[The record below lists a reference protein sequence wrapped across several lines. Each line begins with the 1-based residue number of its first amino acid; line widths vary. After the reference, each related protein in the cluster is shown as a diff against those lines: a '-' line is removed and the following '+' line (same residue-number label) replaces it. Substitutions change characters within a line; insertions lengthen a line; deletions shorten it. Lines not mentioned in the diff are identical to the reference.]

1 MGCMFE
7 KEQNDYLDCKRL
19 TDELSLVDP
28 LAREEIYE
36 NFDIICFNERIRSDP
51 INIPLR

>member
-1 MGCMFE
+1 MFE